1 MTIVGANLRSC
12 RLPLLKMWDGAHHHG
27 KNELMKQV
35 GLQECH
41 GARGGIQKKWG
52 EEKEKKGEGEAGE
65 GRKVKLSKQNQMQEC
80 GGSFDLCPRGLIDV
94 AHFISLSE
102 S

>member
-1 MTIVGANLRSC
+1 
-12 RLPLLKMWDGAHHHG
+12 
-27 KNELMKQV
+27 MKRV
-35 GLQECH
+35 GLQECR
-41 GARGGIQKKWG
+41 GVRMGRGGRGRRIQKKEG
-52 EEKEKKGEGEAGE
+52 GEKKGEGEAGE

-80 GGSFDLCPRGLIDV
+80 GGSFDLCPHGLIDV